1 MTACSFNIFIIF
13 TIYLSFIFHPS
24 HGFEVI
30 QPRNRTVNPDGSV
43 SISCEHTANTNSVI
57 DVRLYGIYRTD
68 KTVLCQKGMINCS
81 NIVMHQENP
90 KKWHF
95 IILNSGSEAMN
106 STYQCEF
113 TVKKDD
119 LDSTKS
125 GNPTILLP
133 GQKEVVCVRPPPPP
147 NPPPPP
153 PPPPPPLWI
162 LIGLLAL
169 MFLYSCVI
177 TFFYIR
183 LRYNNKDPENSTYV
197 EMRNVPR
204 PRNRPF
210 NINCG

>member
-57 DVRLYGIYRTD
+57 DVRLYGIYR
-68 KTVLCQKGMINCS
+68 
-81 NIVMHQENP
+81 
-90 KKWHF
+90 
-95 IILNSGSEAMN
+95 GSEAMN